1 MEINEKKQQGTLKIS
16 EDVIATVAK
25 LTVQDIEGVNAV
37 VVPQKSV
44 KEMLKRPKDIMT
56 PIAVELTNDV
66 AEITVSVELK
76 KGFKVISVSETIQK
90 NVKEAVQ
97 SMTGIAVS
105 KVNVCVSGVAF
116 ESEAD

>member
-25 LTVQDIEGVNAV
+25 LATQDIEGVNAV
-37 VVPQKSV
+37 SAPPANVR
-44 KEMLKRPKDIMT
+44 EIIKRPKSLMN
-56 PIAVELTNDV
+56 PIDVVLSNDV
-66 AEITVSVELK
+66 AEITVNVELK
-76 KGFKVISVSETIQK
+76 KGYKVVPVSETIQK

-105 KVNVCVSGVAF
+105 KVNVRVNSVAF
-116 ESEAD
+116 PAEA